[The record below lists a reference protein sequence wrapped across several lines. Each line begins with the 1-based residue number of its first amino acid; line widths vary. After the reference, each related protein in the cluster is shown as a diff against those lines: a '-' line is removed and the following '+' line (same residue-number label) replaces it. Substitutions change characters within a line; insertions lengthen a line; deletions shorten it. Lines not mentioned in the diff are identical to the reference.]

1 MTVNEIPDIFP
12 TVRYH
17 ILGPALLTPLFA
29 SPALHYFAGLAWPGL
44 AWCGLL
50 NILGNICTLHRYNYQ
65 ELDWSP
71 KNIPDYNILQNSPL
85 TFPRA
90 GCRTDTVQTL
100 QAGSGLSQS
109 VSQWYR
115 EYREF
120 REYYVTWEERGE
132 GWWGAPLNS
141 NASLTLVCSL
151 TWSLF
156 VDNQLERELRASPL
170 THHSVRAPEYLSE
183 FHQIFSRNRMFC

>member
-12 TVRYH
+12 TDTTYLVLLCSAH
-17 ILGPALLTPLFA
+17 SAFCLSSFALFC
-29 SPALHYFAGLAWPGL
+29 WPGL
-44 AWCGLL
+44 AWPGLL
-50 NILGNICTLHRYNYQ
+50 NILGNIHYIDTTIK
-65 ELDWSP
+65 SST
-71 KNIPDYNILQNSPL
+71 DYNILQNSPL

-100 QAGSGLSQS
+100 QAGSGLSQ
-109 VSQWYR
+109 YR
-115 EYREF
+115 EY

-156 VDNQLERELRASPL
+156 VDNQLETQTDPPL
-170 THHSVRAPEYLSE
+170 TSHLSPP
-183 FHQIFSRNRMFC
+183 